1 MYIKSP
7 FPDHAK
13 VPDCNAYEAIWN
25 RHQQAGWPD
34 DLILHIEEKSGMKR
48 TFQEFRT
55 RAVLAATTLGTP
67 VSNGSPEIRT
77 GGNGE
82 IVAIISDSS
91 SVRER
96 ERFLT
101 VLESRSYFYYDF
113 QKRTA
118 LCSFIPCFILQ
129 SRSLCLI
136 HTGHPLNS
144 RMPSS

>member
-67 VSNGSPEIRT
+67 VSNGSPGIRSK
-77 GGNGE
+77 NGE
-82 IVAIISDSS
+82 MVAIISDSS
-91 SVRER
+91 SVREGDSS
-96 ERFLT
+96 
-101 VLESRSYFYYDF
+101 VLESYH
-113 QKRTA
+113 
-118 LCSFIPCFILQ
+118 LL
-129 SRSLCLI
+129 
-136 HTGHPLNS
+136 
-144 RMPSS
+144 